1 MASGDLTGSKFEEE
15 AKSSSCMFMTTD
27 DPDAG
32 SCTDSTDTNETESTS
47 VGFSMEE
54 EGSE

>member
-1 MASGDLTGSKFEEE
+1 MVSGELTGSKLEEE

-32 SCTDSTDTNETESTS
+32 SCTDSTETNKTESMS
-47 VGFSMEE
+47 SGVN
-54 EGSE
+54 GSE